1 MKKLSLIEKAFFLK
15 KIKIFEEIDLDI
27 LLAVSDKITQDDY
40 DKNEKIF
47 ECGQKGSKLYLI
59 AIGKVSIFDI
69 NNNFIENLEKN
80 DFLGLE
86 SIFNYNE
93 RAYTAVCIKDSLI
106 ISLTKHHLLTIIS
119 EYPEVAIA
127 ILKLFSKQAKYIK
140 KKYD

>member
-1 MKKLSLIEKAFFLK
+1 MKKLSLIEKAFFFK
-15 KIKIFEEIDLDI
+15 KIKIFEEIDLDV
-27 LLAVSDKITQDDY
+27 LLAVSDKVTQDDY

-47 ECGQKGSKLYLI
+47 ECNQKGSKLYLI

-69 NNNFIENLEKN
+69 NNNFIENLEEN

-106 ISLTKHHLLTIIS
+106 ISLARHHLLTIIS
-119 EYPEVAIA
+119 EYPEVAIS

-140 KKYD
+140 KKNV

>member
-27 LLAVSDKITQDDY
+27 LLAISDKVTQDDY

-47 ECGQKGSKLYLI
+47 ECNQKGSKLYLI
-59 AIGKVSIFDI
+59 AIGKVSIFDK
-69 NNNFIENLEKN
+69 NNNFIENLEEN

-86 SIFNYNE
+86 SIFNSNE